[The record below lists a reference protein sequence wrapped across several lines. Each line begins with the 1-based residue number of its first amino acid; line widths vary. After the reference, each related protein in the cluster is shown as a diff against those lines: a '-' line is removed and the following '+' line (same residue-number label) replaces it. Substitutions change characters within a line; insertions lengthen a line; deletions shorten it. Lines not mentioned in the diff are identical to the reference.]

1 MKKTVLVTGVGA
13 IIGYGIIESLR
24 SQSKYDV
31 RIVGMDIYDD
41 AYGQFICDKFYVAK
55 LAYSEEYLSFV
66 QEVITKEEIDIII
79 PGIEQDMYR
88 LCQLK
93 EQLGCKVVLN
103 NPLLIDISKDKLATY
118 DYFKDKDINVIPTLF
133 QKDYDTYLKE
143 LGHPFLLKPRS
154 SYASKGIHK
163 IYNEEEFIWYNKDPD
178 ANIFQRIIG
187 TDSEEYTVSVFG
199 LGDGTFAD
207 YIIMKRKLAQTGA
220 TDKASVILEDSI
232 IMDYVS
238 QICKI
243 AKPVGPTNIQL
254 RKEEDVV
261 YLLEINPR
269 ISSACSI
276 RCKAG
281 YNEPL
286 MCLDFYLNKEKPTA
300 TIKRNVKA
308 VRYICDYIYE

>member
-207 YIIMKRKLAQTGA
+207 FTVDTMLPEAVQMLEYAKSLKHKSLLLYGSIGCGVVLIVVVIILLVKR
-220 TDKASVILEDSI
+220 
-232 IMDYVS
+232 
-238 QICKI
+238 
-243 AKPVGPTNIQL
+243 
-254 RKEEDVV
+254 RK
-261 YLLEINPR
+261 
-269 ISSACSI
+269 
-276 RCKAG
+276 K
-281 YNEPL
+281 
-286 MCLDFYLNKEKPTA
+286 
-300 TIKRNVKA
+300 NVNNL
-308 VRYICDYIYE
+308 